1 MPPSRPTARCCR
13 AVQQQIRTPLDNI
26 WITDGVLAS
35 AFERYCHVSRLTR
48 RKSSSVP
55 GPLENRRRLGK
66 RKMTDLHMNT
76 QPTLPPWAIDFP
88 VDLSQWTWQPPTK
101 RSSDET
107 RDLRS
112 QRSQR
117 SQSVASWGLRW
128 WTNSTVPK
136 QVQTDRAGIENPSKI
151 SFHDQLAKARAAV
164 AASTSNAIGPAYYNF
179 IGGLQNDLNM
189 GLLDPADVDMAV
201 STFPPSLI
209 DTGVAGEVIDAAIE
223 MFLSAVVNGIASSE
237 VLGPSGF
244 DASLWNLVLNR
255 ISQLP
260 ASDATTLLFQTTLD
274 TMPPQYVNDAHEGII
289 AAVQR
294 LAASHSTERGR
305 AADIGAAL
313 RRLSPIGH
321 GVLLEEIES
330 AVYQGLAVF
339 EEETRQKLRFLWLQT
354 LAHMPLVDTDYLLDA
369 CVRSAYFDR
378 EVSSLIGRDLSRLL
392 IQQWASRGYL
402 HGLTSIEAAW
412 DHDSSNHA
420 EWSLAL
426 LSIHICDL
434 VPAGNRDKNHVG
446 LLMSLFKSLR
456 RLGREDELMASVRS
470 YYEAME
476 TLPILPFKHLA
487 MASCDHGTALEIF
500 FLLDSNTAK
509 LDACLGS
516 IWDWTAWT
524 HYVQAMIEDESIMPR
539 DVWMVIDGSVG
550 RSFKGPMGPSLLT
563 RRTKL
568 MEDMAV
574 WFSQARHL
582 TDAMAHRNVCL
593 CVGWLCGNGIAL
605 SNKVLVA
612 IMSVVTR
619 ELKRGEFGRT
629 RRLAWFLNLIE
640 RYQGPEERRVVTQVL
655 QRWRTANNEL
665 YLKAQQQANQ
675 RALE

>member
-1 MPPSRPTARCCR
+1 MTPSRPAARCCQ
-13 AVQQQIRTPLDNI
+13 AVQQQIWAPLDNP

-35 AFERYCHVSRLTR
+35 VFERYCHVSRLTR

-55 GPLENRRRLGK
+55 GPLENRTRLGR

-76 QPTLPPWAIDFP
+76 QPTLPPWAIEVP

-101 RSSDET
+101 RPSGET
-107 RDLRS
+107 GDLRS
-112 QRSQR
+112 QRSP
-117 SQSVASWGLRW
+117 SVASWGLRW
-128 WTNSTVPK
+128 WTNNIVPK
-136 QVQTDRAGIENPSKI
+136 EGEPNRAGIENPSEM
-151 SFHDQLAKARAAV
+151 SFHDQLAKARDAV
-164 AASTSNAIGPAYYNF
+164 AASTPNAISPAYYDF
-179 IGGLQNDLNM
+179 IGCLQNDLNM
-189 GLLDPADVDMAV
+189 GILDPLDVDLAV

-209 DTGVAGEVIDAAIE
+209 DTGVAGEVVDAAIE
-223 MFLSAVVNGIASSE
+223 IFLSAVVNGIASSE

-244 DASLWNLVLNR
+244 DASLWNIVLNR

-274 TMPPQYVNDAHEGII
+274 TMPPRYVDDAHEGII
-289 AAVQR
+289 AAVQT
-294 LAASHSTERGR
+294 LAASHSMERGR

-321 GVLLEEIES
+321 GALLEEIEN

-354 LAHMPLVDTDYLLDA
+354 LAHMPLVDTDYLFDA
-369 CVRSAYFDR
+369 CVRSTYFDR
-378 EVSSLIGRDLSRLL
+378 ELSSLIGRDISRLL
-392 IQQWASRGYL
+392 LQQWASRGYL
-402 HGLTSIEAAW
+402 HGLTSVEERW
-412 DHDSSNHA
+412 DRDSSNHA
-420 EWSLAL
+420 EWSLVF

-434 VPAGNRDKNHVG
+434 VPAGNRNKNHVG

-456 RLGREDELMASVRS
+456 RLGREDELMDSVRS
-470 YYEAME
+470 YCEAMKK
-476 TLPILPFKHLA
+476 LPIMPFKNLA

-500 FLLDSNTAK
+500 FLLDSNAAK
-509 LDACLGS
+509 LDVYIAS

-524 HYVQAMIEDESIMPR
+524 HYVQSMIEDDSIMSR
-539 DVWMVIDGSVG
+539 DIWMVINGGVG
-550 RSFKGPMGPSLLT
+550 TSFMEPMGRALLE
-563 RRTKL
+563 RRSKL
-568 MEDMAV
+568 MENMAV

-593 CVGWLCGNGIAL
+593 CVGWLCGNRVAL
-605 SNKVLVA
+605 SNRVLVA
-612 IMSVVTR
+612 ITSVVTR

-629 RRLAWFLNLIE
+629 RRLAWFLDLVE
-640 RYQGPEERRVVTQVL
+640 QYYGREERRVVTRML
-655 QRWRTANNEL
+655 QRWRKTNNGL